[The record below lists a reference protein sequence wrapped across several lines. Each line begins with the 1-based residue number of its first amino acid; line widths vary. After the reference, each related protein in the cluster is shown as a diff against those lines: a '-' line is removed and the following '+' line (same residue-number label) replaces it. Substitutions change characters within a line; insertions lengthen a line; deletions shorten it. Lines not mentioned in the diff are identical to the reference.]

1 MPSSSLATVPAVKV
15 PFAAVRPGYKIS
27 FQVAVD
33 GKQVVSRGEVF
44 SVRRVSNNKLEITL
58 LHAKTGSL
66 FTNKVKGS
74 DPVMIHSE
82 VFSVEPT
89 DGLGTF
95 LMAQLTEKIKQDA
108 MDFYDLPI
116 ED

>member
-1 MPSSSLATVPAVKV
+1 
-15 PFAAVRPGYKIS
+15 
-27 FQVAVD
+27 
-33 GKQVVSRGEVF
+33 
-44 SVRRVSNNKLEITL
+44 
-58 LHAKTGSL
+58 
-66 FTNKVKGS
+66 
-74 DPVMIHSE
+74 MIHSE